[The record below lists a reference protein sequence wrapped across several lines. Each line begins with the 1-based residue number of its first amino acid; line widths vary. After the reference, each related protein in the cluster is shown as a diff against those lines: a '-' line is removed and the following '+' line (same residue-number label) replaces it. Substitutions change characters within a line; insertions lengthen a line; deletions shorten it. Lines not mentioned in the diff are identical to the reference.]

1 MYRFRTEGLY
11 ISTDIALS
19 IHIKIYIHLHSE
31 MEFSIFTQ
39 HILWKA

>member
-11 ISTDIALS
+11 ISTDRALS

-39 HILWKA
+39 YILWKA